1 MPYAILKHGTFSF
14 DPYRQWATQTGMQD
28 LIHEVRGRLVSVY
41 PVAAGVLALPL
52 YLIPVAA
59 GAAPSDVF
67 LHNLSKIAGTLLTAG
82 SVVLVRRTLAT
93 RCSPRWAMAC
103 ALLYG
108 LGSFAYSVS
117 SQALYSHAPAQL
129 GVALGLLALVHEGRA
144 WSVAAGFGF
153 ALAWTA
159 REDSLFYLAAAGLFL
174 LIHRRDRLA
183 AFISGAVL
191 PIALNSAYWRAYS
204 GSLWRPP
211 YYEMQADLF
220 GGLDVHALVA
230 MLVSPSRGLL
240 FFFPAVIFGLWGA
253 AKACRNP

>member
-1 MPYAILKHGTFSF
+1 M
-14 DPYRQWATQTGMQD
+14 
-28 LIHEVRGRLVSVY
+28 
-41 PVAAGVLALPL
+41 
-52 YLIPVAA
+52 
-59 GAAPSDVF
+59 
-67 LHNLSKIAGTLLTAG
+67 
-82 SVVLVRRTLAT
+82 
-93 RCSPRWAMAC
+93 
-103 ALLYG
+103 
-108 LGSFAYSVS
+108 
-117 SQALYSHAPAQL
+117 
-129 GVALGLLALVHEGRA
+129 
-144 WSVAAGFGF
+144 AAGFGF

-159 REDSLFYLAAAGLFL
+159 REDSLFYLSAAGLFL

-253 AKACRNP
+253 AKACRNPRTRWVPYMALASIAMWVFVAFRISWVGGTTFGTRYFALPCMTLAIFAGEPEDEIRKSSRLSAAWAGTRPASSYAAVPTSVARHPTGPKDKPPRSGTSDSSPPTLHDGVPSAPLPSRGGRCTR